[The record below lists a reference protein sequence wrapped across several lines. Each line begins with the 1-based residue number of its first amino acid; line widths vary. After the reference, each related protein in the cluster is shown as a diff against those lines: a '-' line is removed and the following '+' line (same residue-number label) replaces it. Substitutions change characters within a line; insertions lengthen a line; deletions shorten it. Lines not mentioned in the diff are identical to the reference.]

1 MPLTFNSF
9 KMSCILALLRLQ
21 FVMKRNECK
30 LQILGSDKKQ
40 QSPNPFI
47 RFIIH
52 CTWKIDRPTTTKQLT
67 VAHYGM

>member
-40 QSPNPFI
+40 QSPNPFMYKV
-47 RFIIH
+47 H
-52 CTWKIDRPTTTKQLT
+52 DT
-67 VAHYGM
+67 VYLEN